1 MRKCDIF
8 VLLWPLFFSWLL
20 IVVVESASVIL
31 ERSKWSDVLLLVL
44 VLVLSFALVR
54 SLMIVRSTV

>member
-8 VLLWPLFFSWLL
+8 VLLWPLFFSWLM
-20 IVVVESASVIL
+20 IVVVESASIIL
-31 ERSKWSDVLLLVL
+31 ERSEWSDVLLLVL
-44 VLVLSFALVR
+44 VLVLSFALVG

>member
-1 MRKCDIF
+1 MRKGDIF

-20 IVVVESASVIL
+20 IIVAESASVIL

-44 VLVLSFALVR
+44 VLSFALVG
-54 SLMIVRSTV
+54 SLMIVRSTI

>member
-8 VLLWPLFFSWLL
+8 VLLWPLFFSWLM
-20 IVVVESASVIL
+20 IVVVESASIIL

-44 VLVLSFALVR
+44 VLVLSFALVG

>member
-20 IVVVESASVIL
+20 IVIVESASIIL

-44 VLVLSFALVR
+44 VLVLSFALVG